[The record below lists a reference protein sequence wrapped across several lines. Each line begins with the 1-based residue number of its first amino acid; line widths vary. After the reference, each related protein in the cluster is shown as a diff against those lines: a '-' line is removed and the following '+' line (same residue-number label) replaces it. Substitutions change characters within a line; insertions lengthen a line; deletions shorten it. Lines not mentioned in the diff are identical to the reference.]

1 MLEAIVVGLIVAAAL
16 AYAVWALLP
25 ASLRLRAVRPIA
37 EWGRRPDRPIWLQ
50 RGSTAVE
57 EAARK
62 RAGACSDCSAVQAD
76 PSAPSSRRPPR
87 D

>member
-25 ASLRLRAVRPIA
+25 ASVRLRFAMRLAAWTRRRGETTVLARLGTVLERA
-37 EWGRRPDRPIWLQ
+37 AYRGTGGCTDCGAGQATRQVSTGRRP
-50 RGSTAVE
+50 
-57 EAARK
+57 
-62 RAGACSDCSAVQAD
+62 
-76 PSAPSSRRPPR
+76 RR